1 MPGRPETEKKRALSQ
16 WPSARSGAFEVRTP
30 PRSVVVAAVALT
42 ALPVVAVFVALPEGE
57 DAQGAGQEGVVAGL
71 DGRLHAHILQAY
83 QSLLHVDAVAA
94 VVVATVVVIV
104 VAVVV
109 AGVPVVAVAP
119 VVVAVVTGECQRARH
134 QQASG
139 SYREDDSSLLEHG
152 VSP

>member
-1 MPGRPETEKKRALSQ
+1 ML
-16 WPSARSGAFEVRTP
+16 
-30 PRSVVVAAVALT
+30 
-42 ALPVVAVFVALPEGE
+42 VAVFTSDVVIVGDEIWLIVPGYVPVYLTWVP
-57 DAQGAGQEGVVAGL
+57 DAMFCTGYTV
-71 DGRLHAHILQAY
+71 
-83 QSLLHVDAVAA
+83 VAA